1 LSFWE
6 VQTNLQRKC
15 DISEDKFAYMASIS
29 YNESNKILILMKSAR
44 HGYRAPLID
53 KNTIEVRDNPK
64 TMSEGEQMKTHI
76 AVKVSDGA
84 VYLLMESGNMLTCND
99 FVKYLNKILY
109 RYNDSRNTEDEKL
122 KGLFHIDMI
131 IRNDFHQA
139 LEKMHR
145 VTCAN
150 MYIEKRVLGDE
161 MLNFSNRIEVI
172 KDEIELK
179 INAKRGQSVK
189 NTVYDFFHHFNG
201 NNSVIRRIR
210 VRGESETNIGSVIDT
225 NFWGKKDTIT
235 VSQNADTGEYDSN
248 EMFSRL
254 LELANQI

>member
-1 LSFWE
+1 
-6 VQTNLQRKC
+6 
-15 DISEDKFAYMASIS
+15 
-29 YNESNKILILMKSAR
+29 
-44 HGYRAPLID
+44 
-53 KNTIEVRDNPK
+53 
-64 TMSEGEQMKTHI
+64 
-76 AVKVSDGA
+76 
-84 VYLLMESGNMLTCND
+84 
-99 FVKYLNKILY
+99 
-109 RYNDSRNTEDEKL
+109 
-122 KGLFHIDMI
+122 
-131 IRNDFHQA
+131 
-139 LEKMHR
+139 
-145 VTCAN
+145 